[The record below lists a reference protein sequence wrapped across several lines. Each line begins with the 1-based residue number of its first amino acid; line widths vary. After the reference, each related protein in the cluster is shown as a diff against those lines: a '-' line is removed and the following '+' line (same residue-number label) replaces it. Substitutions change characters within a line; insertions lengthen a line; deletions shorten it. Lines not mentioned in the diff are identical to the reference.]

1 MDATNHSEEY
11 TPEQLKK
18 IEAYKKKQARAL
30 KKKEF
35 VDKYFYYDVTVD
47 LSEAQDGSC
56 TRIIRKK

>member
-18 IEAYKKKQARAL
+18 IEAYKKKKARAL

-47 LSEAQDGSC
+47 LS
-56 TRIIRKK
+56 